1 MINNTNRILSTLS
14 EVIGSYEL
22 NDIIEWAIRFC
33 FRNPYGGLT
42 IVDKDARIQF
52 MDRATEEFFGL
63 KQGEA
68 MGVDVRELIP
78 DSNLAQTATSGKPMI
93 GGIWQ
98 ARGIKRITSVYPLIK
113 KGEIIGA
120 VGTIVFHSLEEIE
133 RINGEIQCLKKEIR
147 YLKQKQKTEFSSL
160 YTFSNILGK
169 STLMQETI
177 ITAKKIA
184 SLDTDVLIVG
194 ESGTGKE
201 LLAHSL
207 HSFAHPGK
215 PFIKVN
221 CPAIPFELAEAQ
233 LFGYEK
239 GAFTGAVSGG
249 KAGVFE
255 AAEGGTVFLDEIS
268 SLPLSIQAKLLRV
281 LQEREVTRLG
291 STSTKKINFRSIAAT
306 NVNLQELVKEGK
318 FRHDLYYR
326 VAKAIIHAPSL
337 RARPEDIPLYLHS
350 FLETIN
356 QAFKINIKGFSR
368 EAIDIL
374 MHYDWPGNVRELVNV
389 LEQIA
394 IKVWN
399 DEQVCAEHLPEEIR
413 TRAGVMKKKKVSIG
427 NGLNMKQHVYTM
439 EKEMIVY
446 ALTRAGGNRRKAA
459 ELLNM
464 PRSTLYKKLAAYNIS
479 NDNIHVEAPSDTEIL
494 IEG

>member
-1 MINNTNRILSTLS
+1 MIDDANRVLSTLS

-22 NDIIEWAIRFC
+22 NEIIEWAIRFS

-42 IVDKDARIQF
+42 IVDKEARIQF
-52 MDRATEEFFGL
+52 MDTATEEFFGL

-68 MGVDVRELIP
+68 KGVDIRKLIP
-78 DSNLAQTATSGKPMI
+78 DSNLALTAQTGKPVI

-98 ARGIKRITSVYPLIK
+98 VRGIKRISSVYPLIK
-113 KGEIIGA
+113 NKEIIGA
-120 VGTIVFHSLEEIE
+120 VGTIVFDSLEEIE
-133 RINGEIQCLKKEIR
+133 RINGEIQRLKKEIR
-147 YLKQKQKTEFSSL
+147 DLKQKQKTEHTSL
-160 YTFSNILGK
+160 YTFSNILGN
-169 STLMQETI
+169 SSLIRETI
-177 ITAKKIA
+177 KTAQKIA
-184 SLDTDVLIVG
+184 TLHTDVLIVG

-201 LLAHSL
+201 LLAHSI
-207 HSFAHPGK
+207 HSLIYPEQ

-221 CPAIPFELAEAQ
+221 CPAIPFELAESQ

-239 GAFTGAVSGG
+239 GAFTGATSVG

-291 STSTKKINFRSIAAT
+291 STKTKKLHFRSIAAT

-318 FRHDLYYR
+318 FRQDLYYR
-326 VAKAIIHAPSL
+326 VAKATINVPSL
-337 RARPEDIPLYLHS
+337 RSRPEDIPLYLNN
-350 FLETIN
+350 FLATIN
-356 QAFKINIKGFSR
+356 LAFKINIQGFSR
-368 EAIDIL
+368 EALNIL
-374 MHYDWPGNVRELVNV
+374 VHYDWPGNVRELINV

-399 DEQVCAEHLPEEIR
+399 DDQVLTEHLPEEMR
-413 TRAGVMKKKKVSIG
+413 MRAKGMIKKSAATDS
-427 NGLNMKQHVYTM
+427 GLNMRQHVSVM

-446 ALTRAGGNRRKAA
+446 ALTKADGNRRKTA
-459 ELLNM
+459 ELLDM
-464 PRSTLYKKLAAYNIS
+464 PRSTLYKKLAAYNIVNETS
-479 NDNIHVEAPSDTEIL
+479 PDKTKQ
-494 IEG
+494 

>member
-1 MINNTNRILSTLS
+1 MINDANRVLSTLS
-14 EVIGSYEL
+14 EVIGRYEL
-22 NDIIEWAIRFC
+22 NEIIEWAMRFC

-68 MGVDVRELIP
+68 KGVDVRELIP
-78 DSNLAQTATSGKPMI
+78 DSNLALTATSGKPMI

-98 ARGIKRITSVYPLIK
+98 VRGIKRISSVYPLIK
-113 KGEIIGA
+113 NGEIIGA

-133 RINGEIQCLKKEIR
+133 RINGKIQRLKKEIR
-147 YLKQKQKTEFSSL
+147 YLKQKEKTEHSSL
-160 YTFSNILGK
+160 YTFSNILGN
-169 STLMQETI
+169 STLIRETI
-177 ITAKKIA
+177 KTAKKIA
-184 SLDTDVLIVG
+184 PLDTDVLIVG

-201 LLAHSL
+201 LLAHSI
-207 HSFAHPGK
+207 HSFVHPDK

-221 CPAIPFELAEAQ
+221 CPAIPFELAESQ

-239 GAFTGAVSGG
+239 GAFTGATSVG

-281 LQEREVTRLG
+281 LQEREVMRLG
-291 STSTKKINFRSIAAT
+291 STKTKKINFRSIAAT

-318 FRHDLYYR
+318 FRPDLYYR
-326 VAKAIIHAPSL
+326 VAKATIYVPSL
-337 RARPEDIPLYLHS
+337 RARPEDIPLYLNS

-368 EAIDIL
+368 EALNIL
-374 MHYDWPGNVRELVNV
+374 IHYDWPGNVRELINV

-399 DEQVCAEHLPEEIR
+399 DEQVSTEHLPEEMR
-413 TRAGVMKKKKVSIG
+413 MRAKGLMKKRAVTGS
-427 NGLNMKQHVYTM
+427 GLNMRQHVSTM

-446 ALTRAGGNRRKAA
+446 ALTKADGNRRKAA
-459 ELLNM
+459 ELLDM
-464 PRSTLYKKLAAYNIS
+464 PRSTLYKKLAAYNIG
-479 NDNIHVEAPSDTEIL
+479 NDTTHAGTKV
-494 IEG
+494 